1 MIKAQ
6 PLDSASFAP
15 FGTVLR
21 APGDAGRDYFDDG
34 LVNLRTE
41 AKPSLSVARVVEPV
55 VLPFAVKLMER
66 HAFSSQSFVPMQAA
80 RWLVVVAPHA
90 ADGGPDIKRMQAFI
104 AGPDEGIIFGAD
116 IWHHPLTVLD
126 GPGSFAIG
134 MWRAGDDGDEEFFDL
149 PEPVI
154 ISG

>member
-21 APGDAGRDYFDDG
+21 APDPAGRDYFDEG
-34 LVNLRTE
+34 LVNLRPG
-41 AKPSLSVARVVEPV
+41 ARASLSIARVVEPV

-66 HAFSSQSFVPMQAA
+66 HEFSSQSFVPMQVA
-80 RWLVVVAPHA
+80 RWLVVVAPHGD
-90 ADGGPDIKRMQAFI
+90 DGGPDIKRMQAFI
-104 AGPDEGIIFGAD
+104 AGPEEGIVFGAD

-134 MWRAGDDGDEEFFDL
+134 MWLADDGRDEEFRDL
-149 PEPVI
+149 PEAVTV
-154 ISG
+154 SG

>member
-1 MIKAQ
+1 MIMAQ
-6 PLDSASFAP
+6 PLDPATFAP

-21 APGDAGRDYFDDG
+21 APDGAGRDYFDGG
-34 LVNLRTE
+34 LANLRN
-41 AKPSLSVARVVEPV
+41 AARASLSIARVIEPV

-90 ADGGPDIKRMQAFI
+90 KEGGPDVGRMQAFI

-116 IWHHPLTVLD
+116 VWHHPLTVLD
-126 GPGSFAIG
+126 APGSFAIG
-134 MWRAGDDGDEEFFDL
+134 MWLAGDGHDEEFFDL
-149 PEPVI
+149 AEHVTVT
-154 ISG
+154 G

>member
-21 APGDAGRDYFDDG
+21 APDDAGRDYFDDG
-34 LVNLRTE
+34 LVNLRAE
-41 AKPSLSVARVVEPV
+41 AKPSLSIARVVEPV
-55 VLPFAVKLMER
+55 VLPFAVKLLER
-66 HAFSSQSFVPMQAA
+66 HAFSSQSFVPMQSA

-104 AGPDEGIIFGAD
+104 AGPEEGIIFGAD

-126 GPGSFAIG
+126 GPGCFAIG
-134 MWRAGDDGDEEFFDL
+134 MWRAGDDGDEEFRHL
-149 PEPVI
+149 PEAVTI
-154 ISG
+154 TG